1 MPFWRGVFP
10 AITTPFTD
18 DDRIDH
24 AQLAR
29 QVEFQLGAGVN
40 GLIVCGSLGEASTL
54 SLEEKREV
62 LAVTQEA
69 AQGRVPVL
77 LTLAE
82 NATRDACTQAS
93 AAERMGADGLMVL
106 PGLRYVGNRQET
118 VHHYRTVCRASGL
131 PIMVYNNPLAYGV
144 DITPEMFQELA
155 DERTLVAIKESAGD
169 IRRFTD
175 LVNAL
180 GDRYALFCGVD
191 NLAMEAQIMGAHGW
205 VAGLVCAF
213 PHETVA
219 IFELVRLGRIEEAL
233 AIYRWFAPL
242 LALDVSA
249 RLVQNIKL
257 AQAMLDVGTEHV
269 RAPRLPLQGAEREE
283 VVKIVQDALSRRPR
297 LPLDLSR

>member
-1 MPFWRGVFP
+1 
-10 AITTPFTD
+10 
-18 DDRIDH
+18 
-24 AQLAR
+24 
-29 QVEFQLGAGVN
+29 
-40 GLIVCGSLGEASTL
+40 
-54 SLEEKREV
+54 
-62 LAVTQEA
+62 
-69 AQGRVPVL
+69 
-77 LTLAE
+77 
-82 NATRDACTQAS
+82 
-93 AAERMGADGLMVL
+93 
-106 PGLRYVGNRQET
+106 
-118 VHHYRTVCRASGL
+118 
-131 PIMVYNNPLAYGV
+131 
-144 DITPEMFQELA
+144 MFQELA